1 MNQDKNKTDTDKT
14 VHAKHGRRG
23 KRTREAAG
31 ETAIFQSAAA
41 LLHITPT
48 AYAPI
53 FGVTR
58 QTVAKWMRG
67 ETRPKPHAFV
77 ILTRELVRE
86 ARSAE
91 ELEKRMADQDER
103 LAAAKRQAEEIRAD
117 LDRIKRKAG
126 K

>member
-1 MNQDKNKTDTDKT
+1 MNRDTDKT

-41 LLHITPT
+41 LLHMTPT
-48 AYAPI
+48 AYAPL

-58 QTVAKWMRG
+58 QTVSKWMRG
-67 ETRPKPHAFV
+67 ETRPKPYAFV

-103 LAAAKRQAEEIRAD
+103 LTAAIRQAEEIRAD
-117 LDRIKRKAG
+117 LKRIKKEGG
-126 K
+126 KGR